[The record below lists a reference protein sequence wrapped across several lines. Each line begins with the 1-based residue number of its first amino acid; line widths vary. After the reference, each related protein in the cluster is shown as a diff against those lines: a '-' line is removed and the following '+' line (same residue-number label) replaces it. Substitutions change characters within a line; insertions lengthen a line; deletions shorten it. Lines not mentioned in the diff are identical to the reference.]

1 LYKKKTIDNSFK
13 KSSSQM
19 FIKHVFNT
27 RINIFRIC
35 DQLCFLRNELEF
47 MIFDREFL
55 TSQLN
60 KEIQFCFFV
69 IFVNAFDLY
78 HNMYK
83 FLIEVYALSTTLFHK
98 ERQKNINYFV
108 LILNSHEIN
117 FKNIIIF
124 LCIEIKILDRDY
136 QFRINEIDIVV

>member
-1 LYKKKTIDNSFK
+1 
-13 KSSSQM
+13 M

-27 RINIFRIC
+27 KINIFRIC
-35 DQLCFLRNELEF
+35 DQLCFLRDELEL

-60 KEIQFCFFV
+60 KKIQFCSFV
-69 IFVNAFDLY
+69 IFVNVFDLY
-78 HNMYK
+78 RNMYK
-83 FLIEVYALSTTLFHK
+83 FLIEMYALSTTLFHK
-98 ERQKNINYFV
+98 ERQKNINCFV

-117 FKNIIIF
+117 FKNIINF
-124 LCIEIKILDRDY
+124 LRIETKILDRDC

>member
-1 LYKKKTIDNSFK
+1 
-13 KSSSQM
+13 M

-27 RINIFRIC
+27 KTNIFRIC
-35 DQLCFLRNELEF
+35 DQLCFLRDELEF
-47 MIFDREFL
+47 MIFDRKFL

-60 KEIQFCFFV
+60 KKIQFCSFV
-69 IFVNAFDLY
+69 IFVNVFDLY

-83 FLIEVYALSTTLFHK
+83 FLIEMYALSTTLFHK
-98 ERQKNINYFV
+98 KRQKNINCFV
-108 LILNSHEIN
+108 FTLNSHEVN

-124 LCIEIKILDRDY
+124 LCIEIKILDHDY